1 MVIKTVPN
9 CWIVYKFILMDF
21 KFSSNIIPPAFKIFI
36 FLYMHKNSESMH
48 KKYKQW
54 LSLIERLAVEML
66 LLKGV
71 RNERK

>member
-1 MVIKTVPN
+1 MKTTHTVVSVYILFIK
-9 CWIVYKFILMDF
+9 
-21 KFSSNIIPPAFKIFI
+21 NIY

-54 LSLIERLAVEML
+54 LSLIKRLAVEML

-71 RNERK
+71 RNERKWWLLDRENI